1 MAQVKKGKIVH
12 TELKGTLSRRF
23 ELIKESLGI
32 QTDAEVMRF
41 LIQQYFKSNLEN
53 REILAQQEVDQD
65 RQEINRFMHKFGEE
79 WRKLGE
85 EE

>member
-1 MAQVKKGKIVH
+1 MQVKKGKIVH
-12 TELKGTLSRRF
+12 TELKGALSHRF

-53 REILAQQEVDQD
+53 REIFAQKEVDQD
-65 RQEINRFMHKFGEE
+65 RQEINRFMKKFGEE

-85 EE
+85 DE

>member
-1 MAQVKKGKIVH
+1 MQAVKGKIVH
-12 TELKGTLSRRF
+12 TELKGNLSHRF

-53 REILAQQEVDQD
+53 REIVAQQEVDQD
-65 RQEINRFMHKFGEE
+65 RQEINRFMKKFGDE

-85 EE
+85 DN